1 MKRRLGFSMLE
12 LLIAAFL
19 MGLVTM
25 YLMQTFTVSHKAYVV
40 VDQVVES
47 QQNMRAIADLMQRDL
62 RHAGFLVPPSAA
74 ICVVDFTNGPD
85 WLYVSDADV
94 IDPLGDLATKGSAFG
109 GDNINGAGAKGGKN
123 ANTVTLNLVLDGD
136 PTYDT
141 DANAVN
147 DSDFR
152 VGGGVIVVDRNDAD
166 RGVACGQVTEVDL
179 GANQIKFDAV
189 SPELGALGGVAALV
203 AIPAHEYRINN
214 LFQLLRDGVELAQGI
229 EDLQVAVFVDLNG
242 NNLDDDDDEYQGDE
256 NGPVFD
262 SLPAKVN
269 GEQIHEVR
277 VSLVVRTRAEDADFN
292 QGQFQA
298 TENRGAVAGNDGF
311 RRRVHTNTVL
321 LRNVYSRT

>member
-1 MKRRLGFSMLE
+1 MKRRLGFTMLE

-47 QQNMRAIADLMQRDL
+47 QQNMRAISDLMQRDL
-62 RHAGFLVPPSAA
+62 RHAAFLVPPSAA
-74 ICVVDFTNGPD
+74 VCAVDFTNGSD

-94 IDPLGDLATKGSAFG
+94 IDPLGELDTKGAGFA
-109 GDNINGAGAKGGKN
+109 GDNINGAGAKGGKTS
-123 ANTVTLNLVLDGD
+123 NTVTLNFVLDTQ
-136 PTYDT
+136 PSYDT

-152 VGGGVIVVDRNDAD
+152 ENGGVIVVDRNDST
-166 RGVACGQVTEVDL
+166 RGVACGTVTDVNL
-179 GANQIKFDAV
+179 GASELTFDVV

-214 LFQLLRDGVELAQGI
+214 LFQLLRDGIELAQGI
-229 EDLQVAVFVDLNG
+229 EDLQIAFFVDANE
-242 NNLDDDDDEYQGDE
+242 NNVDDDPDEYQGDLD
-256 NGPVFD
+256 GPVYD
-262 SLPAKVN
+262 SSLVN
-269 GEQIHEVR
+269 GDQVHEVR
-277 VSLVVRTRAEDADFN
+277 VSLVVRTRAEDPDFS